1 MSQHE
6 WIMARTSPRRSRRI
20 SLTVTLPT
28 EGVDARPS
36 KALTLPWYAT
46 APIAAVGALVVG
58 WLAAVAS
65 VLAAWASA
73 TTMPLEQALR
83 FATQVWL
90 ASHGAGLRSGTM
102 VITIAPLGVTLV
114 VVVIVAVASAY
125 AVRADAPRPGAPDA
139 TDETSGPPTGLS
151 MALLRTV
158 GTIVAVYSL
167 GVAVVAAVAGQ
178 SQSFRAFLGGLVVAV
193 LGALWG
199 LRFGAPFR
207 LASALP
213 TWLGRVPRA
222 VGVGCLSV
230 TVLGVGAL
238 TVSLLVHRDRVE
250 QLTAG
255 LAAYGPTGA
264 FSLLLSQLAYLPNAV
279 LWAASYAT
287 GAGISLGVGSIV
299 TPTLNQVGILPAIPL
314 LAVVPTEPFGSMGNV
329 WVASSAVVGV
339 LTGITAVRQGIRSP
353 YQALAAGALAGIV
366 VSAAF
371 VASCWFSG
379 GDLGTQRLV
388 GMGPRMTSLLVIVPG
403 VLTVAAAIGAL
414 GRWLARRAPSTGP
427 VAPEEGELDDDPDE
441 VTKPLFGDADEVTG
455 PLLNGADDVTVP
467 MPDDADD
474 VTVPLPDDA
483 EETRPLSRPD
493 R

>member
-36 KALTLPWYAT
+36 KSLTLPWYAT

-329 WVASSAVVGV
+329 WVASSAIVGV

-467 MPDDADD
+467 
-474 VTVPLPDDA
+474 LPDDA